1 MMSKVS
7 DKKDSNKKR
16 MITALEDSLGI
27 VTTAAKAANISRSQH
42 YVWLNED
49 EDYAKDVKS
58 AEEMAL
64 DMAESSLHGQIKEG
78 VPSST
83 IFYMK
88 TKGKKRGYVE
98 KQEHDH
104 NLTNVTGIKLI
115 NG

>member
-1 MMSKVS
+1 MLK
-7 DKKDSNKKR
+7 
-16 MITALEDSLGI
+16 ALEDSLGI
-27 VTTAAKAANISRSQH
+27 VTTASKAANISRTQH
-42 YVWLNED
+42 YKWLQDD
-49 EDYAKDVKS
+49 EEYAKDVKS
-58 AEEMAL
+58 AEDMAL
-64 DMAESSLHGQIKEG
+64 DMAESSLHKQIKDG
-78 VPSST
+78 TPSST